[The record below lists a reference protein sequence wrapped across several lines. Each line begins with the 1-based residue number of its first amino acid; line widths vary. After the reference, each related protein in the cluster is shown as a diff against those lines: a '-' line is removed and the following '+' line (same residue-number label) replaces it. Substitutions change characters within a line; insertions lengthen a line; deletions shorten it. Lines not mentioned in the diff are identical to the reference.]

1 MASSVQTR
9 TMRTGWTL
17 LPPTLTLAWQRTRKT
32 WGLLLVVELGMLG
45 AVLLACVV
53 PLYANVTMTA
63 ALRGTLNI
71 SPQNSDI
78 VVRTLPQLVSAQVV
92 TQTTQI
98 LDKELGKTLGPYLDP
113 VQFSIETQ
121 SLPLL
126 APDQQGVLKP
136 TRVNTSLISADMAR
150 ATGHLTLIEGSLP
163 KVSGDTLEVAVTP
176 ETLQYL
182 HATLGSVLAVSMNFT
197 DVYDKTYPQI
207 LLLHIVGLF
216 RPAGGNDPF
225 WHGDDFAP
233 YLDNGIHL
241 YALVPNQSLLST
253 YAHLSSDAAVH
264 NRVFVSTPNLLWYYH
279 LDSSQIG
286 IDNLNALIT
295 GIGRVQVDN
304 ANNPA
309 LEQDPYLE
317 QTQTYLPAPDALN
330 GLAARISVIEFPV
343 VSLVVMILGLIL
355 FFIGMIVSLLIE
367 GQSEAIAI
375 LRSRGAS
382 RRQILGALVLQ
393 GLVMAALALVA
404 GLLLALLVVRLLT
417 WQMFAGNDRDALNFV
432 VGDPMQVVAKVG
444 LYALVAVAVALVAI
458 VFAVW
463 SAAKRDIVA
472 LRRETARST
481 RRPLWQRLRLDIVA
495 ALIALVGY
503 GFSVYLLNSN
513 ALNNQLYLLL
523 LSPLALL
530 QTLFLLLAALL
541 LLFRFYPLVLR
552 LGTGLAARR
561 KSAPPVLAL
570 AQIARSPR
578 QPVRTTMLLA
588 LASAFAIFSLIFTAT
603 QAQRVLDVANY
614 QAGADFSGSFP
625 APVYSTPDL
634 ARVTNLY
641 NHIPG
646 VLATSLGYNK
656 QAQAGASLNIAIN
669 FQAVDAATFALAA
682 SWSPQ
687 DSSQPLSSLMQAL
700 LAQRSTAIA
709 QKIVPAIV
717 DSNAWNTLH
726 LAPDATFI
734 LQFPDVATDRPLRL
748 RVLAEVQHIP
758 TSGNTAAPGVLVD
771 YPSFAAVYTDNFTT
785 LSGSTVAL
793 NYAWLHTRDDAR
805 SLAHVRSV
813 LTSGEMRLEPIF
825 DRRAI
830 QAALFADPIYLTLI
844 GELELGVI
852 ATLFLALLGCLIAS
866 WLSTRRRLTNFV
878 ALRALGATPRQV
890 VGTLAWEQGIIYTAA
905 LLLGILTGSL
915 LAALSLPSLVLTSV
929 LPSQITG
936 SVSNTDFYA
945 AQFVPPLQVIIPPT
959 LWLVLGALVVICLL
973 ALGTMMRKVARSS
986 IGLVLRLS
994 ED

>member
-9 TMRTGWTL
+9 AMRAAWTL

-63 ALRGTLNI
+63 ALRGTL
-71 SPQNSDI
+71 STSAQNSDI
-78 VVRTLPQLVSAQVV
+78 VVRTLPQLISPQVV
-92 TQTTQI
+92 ARTTQV

-126 APDQQGVLKP
+126 APNQQGVLKP
-136 TRVNTSLISADMAR
+136 TRVNTSLISADLER
-150 ATGHLTLIEGSLP
+150 AADHLTLLAGALP
-163 KVSGDTLEVAVTP
+163 SVSGETLEVAVTP

-197 DVYDKTYPQI
+197 DVYNKIYPQT
-207 LLLHIVGLF
+207 LLLRIVGLF
-216 RPAGGNDPF
+216 RPAGGNDSF
-225 WHGDDFAP
+225 WHGNDFAP
-233 YLDNGIHL
+233 YLDNGVHL
-241 YALVPNQSLLST
+241 YALIPNASLLNT
-253 YAHLSSDAAVH
+253 YARLSSDAAAH
-264 NRVFVSTPNLLWYYH
+264 NRVFVSTPNVLWYYH
-279 LDSSQIG
+279 LNSSRVG
-286 IDNLNALIT
+286 IDDLNALIG

-304 ANNPA
+304 ANNPS

-317 QTQTYLPAPDALN
+317 QTQTYLPSPNALN
-330 GLAARISVIEFPV
+330 GLAARIAVIEFPV

-355 FFIGMIVSLLIE
+355 FFIGMIVNLLIE
-367 GQSEAIAI
+367 GQSEAIAV

-382 RRQILGALVLQ
+382 RRQILGAQVLQ
-393 GLVMAALALVA
+393 GIVLAAIALVV
-404 GLLLALLVVRLLT
+404 GLLLSLLLVRLLT
-417 WQMFAGNDRDALNFV
+417 RQMFGNNDQDALNFV
-432 VGDPMQVVAKVG
+432 VSDPMQVAAKVG
-444 LYALVAVAVALVAI
+444 LYALLAAAIALLAI

-463 SAAKRDIVA
+463 NAARRDIVA

-481 RRPLWQRLRLDIVA
+481 RQPLWQRLRLDIVA

-503 GFSVYLLNSN
+503 GFSAYLLNSN
-513 ALNNQLYLLL
+513 ALDNQLYLLL

-552 LGTGLAARR
+552 LGTRLAARR

-570 AQIARSPR
+570 AQIARAPH

-588 LASAFAIFSLIFTAT
+588 LAGAFAIFSLIFTAT
-603 QAQRVLDVANY
+603 QSQRVLDVANY

-625 APVYSTPDL
+625 APIYSTPDL

-646 VLATSLGYNK
+646 VLATSLGYSK
-656 QAQAGASLNIAIN
+656 QAQAGASLNLGIN
-669 FQAVDAATFALAA
+669 FQAVDAATFAQAA
-682 SWSPQ
+682 TWSQQ
-687 DSSQPLSSLMQAL
+687 DSSQPLSSLMRTL
-700 LAQRSTAIA
+700 LAQRGAVSA
-709 QKIVPAIV
+709 QKVVPAIV

-726 LAPDATFI
+726 LAQDATFT
-734 LQFPDVATDRPLRL
+734 LQFPEVATDRVLRL

-758 TSGNTAAPGVLVD
+758 TSGNTATPGVLVD
-771 YPSFAAVYTDNFTT
+771 YPSFASVYTDNFTA

-805 SLAHVRSV
+805 SLARVRDA
-813 LTSGEMRLEPIF
+813 LTSGTMRLEPIF

-844 GELELGVI
+844 GELELGTI
-852 ATLFLALLGCLIAS
+852 AALFLALLGCLIAS
-866 WLSTRRRLTNFV
+866 WLSTRSRLTNFV

-890 VGTLAWEQGIIYTAA
+890 VSTLAWEQGIIYTAA
-905 LLLGILTGSL
+905 LLLGILAGAL

-929 LPSQITG
+929 LPGQTG
-936 SVSNTDFYA
+936 SVNNTNFYA
-945 AQFVPPLQVIIPPT
+945 AQFVPPLQVVIPVT
-959 LWLVLGALVVICLL
+959 LWLVLCALVVVCLF
-973 ALGTMMRKVARSS
+973 ALGTMTRKVARSS
-986 IGLVLRLS
+986 IGVVLRLS

>member
-1 MASSVQTR
+1 MASSAQTQTR
-9 TMRTGWTL
+9 RAGWTL

-32 WGLLLVVELGMLG
+32 WGLLLVAELGMLG

-63 ALRGTLNI
+63 ALRGTINT

-92 TQTTQI
+92 TQTTRVLNREMGQ
-98 LDKELGKTLGPYLDP
+98 TLGPYLDP

-136 TRVNTSLISADMAR
+136 TRVNTTLISADIDR
-150 ATGHLTLIEGSLP
+150 ATSHLTLVAGRLP
-163 KVSGDTLEVAVTP
+163 GDSGNTLEVAVTP
-176 ETLQYL
+176 ETMQVL
-182 HATLGSVLAVSMNFT
+182 HATLGSVVAVSVNFT
-197 DVYDKTYPQI
+197 DVYNKTYPQI
-207 LLLHIVGLF
+207 LLLHLVGLF
-216 RPAGGNDPF
+216 RPAGGSDPF

-233 YLDNGIHL
+233 FLDNGIHL
-241 YALVPNQSLLST
+241 YALIPNASLLNT
-253 YAHLSSDAAVH
+253 YARLSSDATAH
-264 NRVFVSTPNLLWYYH
+264 QRVFVSTPNILWYYH

-286 IDNLNALIT
+286 IDNLNSLIT

-304 ANNPA
+304 ANNSS
-309 LEQDPYLE
+309 LEQDPFLE
-317 QTQTYLPAPDALN
+317 QTQTYLPSPDALN
-330 GLAARISVIEFPV
+330 GLAARIAVIEFPV
-343 VSLVVMILGLIL
+343 ISLVVMILGLIL
-355 FFIGMIVSLLIE
+355 FFIGMIVNLLVE

-382 RRQILGALVLQ
+382 RRQILGAMVLQ
-393 GLVMAALALVA
+393 GIIMAAIALVA
-404 GLLLALLVVRLLT
+404 GLLLSLLVVRLLAR
-417 WQMFAGNDRDALNFV
+417 QMFGNSNQDALNFIV
-432 VGDPMQVVAKVG
+432 SDPMQVAAKVG
-444 LYALVAVAVALVAI
+444 LYALLAVAVALIAI
-458 VFAVW
+458 VLAVW
-463 SAAKRDIVA
+463 SAARRDIVA

-495 ALIALVGY
+495 VLIALVGY
-503 GFSVYLLNSN
+503 GFSVYLLNSG
-513 ALNNQLYLLL
+513 ALDNQLYLLL

-552 LGTGLAARR
+552 LGTRLAARR

-570 AQIARSPR
+570 AQIARAPR

-588 LASAFAIFSLIFTAT
+588 LAGAFAIFSLIFTAT
-603 QAQRVLDVANY
+603 QSQRVLDVANY

-625 APVYSTPDL
+625 APIYSTPDL
-634 ARVTNLY
+634 GRVTNLY
-641 NHIPG
+641 NRMPG

-656 QAQAGASLNIAIN
+656 QAQAGASLDLGIN
-669 FQAVDAATFALAA
+669 FQAVDAATFAQAA
-682 SWSPQ
+682 SWSAQ
-687 DSSQPLSSLMQAL
+687 DSSQPLGSLMQAL
-700 LAQRSTAIA
+700 LAQRGTAIA

-717 DSNAWNTLH
+717 DSNTWNTLH
-726 LAPDATFI
+726 LAAGASFT
-734 LQFPDVATDRPLRL
+734 LQFPDVATDHVLRL

-758 TSGNTAAPGVLVD
+758 TSGNTTTPGVLVD
-771 YPSFAAVYTDNFTT
+771 YPSFAGVYTDNFTT

-805 SLAHVRSV
+805 SLARVRGV

-830 QAALFADPIYLTLI
+830 EAALFADPIYLTLI
-844 GELELGVI
+844 GELELGAI
-852 ATLFLALLGCLIAS
+852 AALFLALLGCLIAS
-866 WLSTRRRLTNFV
+866 WLSTRNRLTNFV

-890 VGTLAWEQGIIYTAA
+890 VGTLAWEQGIIYTVA
-905 LLLGILTGSL
+905 LLLGILAGSL
-915 LAALSLPSLVLTSV
+915 LAVLSLPSLVLTSV
-929 LPSQITG
+929 LPGQTG
-936 SVSNTDFYA
+936 SVSNTNFYA
-945 AQFVPPLQVIIPPT
+945 AQFVPPLQVVIPIT
-959 LWLVLGALVVICLL
+959 LWLVLGALVLVCLL
-973 ALGTMMRKVARSS
+973 ALGMMMRRVANSS
-986 IGLVLRLS
+986 IGVVLRLS